1 MGGYTYSSYKL
12 KQLPKQTQLPFRSI
26 LISKEVETQK
36 GAIIKKKEL
45 SDKSESD
52 FYKMDNIEMM
62 LFNSTNV
69 EGVKVDI
76 NKPDLYIVRN
86 SNFVGVIAGLLD
98 TRVWVTSNGGIVA
111 IRKGETWDKVEY
123 KTLSEKDVKYLKDII
138 K

>member
-1 MGGYTYSSYKL
+1 
-12 KQLPKQTQLPFRSI
+12 
-26 LISKEVETQK
+26 
-36 GAIIKKKEL
+36 
-45 SDKSESD
+45 
-52 FYKMDNIEMM
+52 MM